1 MDKLRELKNEFNHNS
16 IEYMYD
22 PIFLNVSNCQEHH
35 SHSTYIFRHTC
46 AFKKYF
52 SFKIESGLQEIM
64 MLYSLTTS
72 ILIAVNLTY
81 LMFRI
86 Q

>member
-1 MDKLRELKNEFNHNS
+1 MNLITIELNTCMTRSFLTC
-16 IEYMYD
+16 
-22 PIFLNVSNCQEHH
+22 PIVR
-35 SHSTYIFRHTC
+35 STIATRHIFSGIH
-46 AFKKYF
+46 
-52 SFKIESGLQEIM
+52 KIESGLQEIM